1 MKKILLLLVPVALLL
16 SSCKLT
22 LDEEIPT
29 EVNEIAE
36 TSFDDSF
43 DFNTSR
49 VVEVTI
55 ADEGN
60 ANNVFEVLAV
70 NPEGVEEVVAAG
82 RSVKGGLSFSL
93 NLPSYL
99 DKITIVK
106 QTSSGESRNQFP
118 ITNDEVNA
126 QVFNFQASQSSF
138 CVDHLYAV
146 NGNSGF
152 YKIDVTNSNL
162 TATQL
167 PNLMGGG
174 SIACA
179 LDQENEMVY
188 YNVGRTLYR
197 YHTAS
202 AEFEAFSSGNPFNG
216 NYPRMELKD
225 GILYISNGSK
235 LYTVDINTN
244 QVLDTYKIEGFI
256 NSNGGG
262 DIAFDSKGELY
273 MACFS
278 GLYKFTSFDAGIARI
293 TRISAENFP
302 YQLTSMAIDRQ
313 DRIFVGTNEGNAK
326 LIEMRTE
333 DGSHQIVKEYNF
345 KINDLT
351 AWKCDVQELNPDDS
365 DGDGII
371 DDLDDYPDD
380 GDAAFN
386 VYTPSE
392 IGMGTVA
399 FEDLWP
405 SAGDYDFND
414 LVVRYRSTVVANANN
429 QAVRLK
435 LTLEIAAVGA
445 INKNGF
451 GIELPVDAS
460 QVASV
465 SGYSFSPNAN
475 IALQPNGTEYGHEK
489 AVIIAF
495 DDAHY
500 QMSGNYEYG
509 YINTE
514 AGGTTKDNKQIEV
527 IVEFTQPIDQT
538 VFNDAPYNP
547 FIFVGGDR
555 THEIH
560 LPNKP
565 PTAVADES
573 LFMQEDDRSNV
584 ATGKYYRDENNAPWA
599 IHTIHTFRQPRE
611 RVRITKAYNRFMS
624 WATSG
629 GLQYQDWYSDRSG
642 YRNTQHIFSG
652 N

>member
-1 MKKILLLLVPVALLL
+1 MK
-16 SSCKLT
+16 
-22 LDEEIPT
+22 D
-29 EVNEIAE
+29 N
-36 TSFDDSF
+36 
-43 DFNTSR
+43 
-49 VVEVTI
+49 
-55 ADEGN
+55 
-60 ANNVFEVLAV
+60 
-70 NPEGVEEVVAAG
+70 
-82 RSVKGGLSFSL
+82 
-93 NLPSYL
+93 
-99 DKITIVK
+99 
-106 QTSSGESRNQFP
+106 
-118 ITNDEVNA
+118 
-126 QVFNFQASQSSF
+126 
-138 CVDHLYAV
+138 
-146 NGNSGF
+146 
-152 YKIDVTNSNL
+152 
-162 TATQL
+162 
-167 PNLMGGG
+167 
-174 SIACA
+174 
-179 LDQENEMVY
+179 
-188 YNVGRTLYR
+188 
-197 YHTAS
+197 
-202 AEFEAFSSGNPFNG
+202 
-216 NYPRMELKD
+216 
-225 GILYISNGSK
+225 ILYISNSSK
-235 LYTVDINTN
+235 LYTVDVNTN
-244 QVLDTYKIEGFI
+244 EVLNTYKIEGFI

-262 DIAFDSKGELY
+262 DIAFDSNGDLY

-278 GLYKFTSFDAGIARI
+278 GLYKFTSFSGDIARI

-302 YQLTSMAIDRQ
+302 YKLTSMAIDRQ
-313 DRIFVGTNEGNAK
+313 DRIFVGTNDSNSK

-345 KINDLT
+345 TINDLT

-371 DDLDDYPDD
+371 NELDDYPDD

-451 GIELPVDAS
+451 GIELPVSAS
-460 QVASV
+460 QVSSV

-475 IALQPNGTEYGHEK
+475 IALQANGTEYGHEK

-500 QMSGNYEYG
+500 EMSGNYEYG

-514 AGGTTKDNKQIEV
+514 AGGNTKDNKQIEV
-527 IVEFTQPIDQT
+527 IVEFTQPIDQS

-560 LPNKP
+560 LPNKA

-573 LFMQEDDRSNV
+573 LFMQEDDRSNT
-584 ATGKYYRDENNAPWA
+584 ASGRYYKGENNAPWA

-611 RVRITKAYNRFMS
+611 RVRITRAYNRFMD

-629 GLQYQDWYSDRSG
+629 GQQYQDWYSDRGG
-642 YRNTQHIFSG
+642 YRNTQHIFGG